1 MDKLKKDILTGA
13 LVGLIV
19 CLLGTTA
26 YILVM
31 FSDIKITEAYENLYY
46 SGLLPKV
53 ITLGTLP
60 NVLVFHLFVKRNEV
74 YKARG
79 VLMAVVLLAIVFAV
93 LKFV

>member
-1 MDKLKKDILTGA
+1 MKKDILTGA

-19 CLLGTTA
+19 CLMGSTLYVT
-26 YILVM
+26 IM
-31 FSDIKITEAYENLYY
+31 FSQYSLEAAFSMLYHG
-46 SGLLPKV
+46 GLLPKV

-60 NVLVFHLFVKRNEV
+60 NVIVFHLFIKNNQV

-79 VLMAVVLLAIVFAV
+79 VLMAVIILAVVFAI